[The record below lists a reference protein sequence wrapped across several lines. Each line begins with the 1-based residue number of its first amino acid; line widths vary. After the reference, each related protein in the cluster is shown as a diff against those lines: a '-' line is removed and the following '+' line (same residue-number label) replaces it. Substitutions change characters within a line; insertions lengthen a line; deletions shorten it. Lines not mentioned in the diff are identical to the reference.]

1 MLSETSPLEDP
12 ALAQSCSIFSNQ
24 GFSLFLFI
32 IDDDHIYSPSVTI
45 TIMDTRDTKV
55 VFRDN
60 FSTAVTRRVYL
71 KGSVKA
77 TFANVIMTTIS
88 ISRNVARL
96 AGCW

>member
-1 MLSETSPLEDP
+1 MKHLHSRILLLLSHVPYFQTKGSVY
-12 ALAQSCSIFSNQ
+12 F
-24 GFSLFLFI
+24 FI
-32 IDDDHIYSPSVTI
+32 IDDDHIYSPSATI
-45 TIMDTRDTKV
+45 QIMDTRDTKV